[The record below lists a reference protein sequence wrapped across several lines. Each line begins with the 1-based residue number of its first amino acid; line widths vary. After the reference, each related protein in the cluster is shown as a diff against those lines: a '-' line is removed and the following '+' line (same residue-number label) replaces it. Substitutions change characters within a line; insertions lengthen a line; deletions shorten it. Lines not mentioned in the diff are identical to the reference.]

1 MLELTNL
8 DDFPVFIDYGS
19 IEAVEQQEECS
30 VITCT
35 TGKFYA
41 VKEDAASI
49 YQEIKAHREEQNVNQ
64 LTQLA
69 FGMQS

>member
-8 DDFPVFIDYGS
+8 DDLPIFFNYDS

-30 VITCT
+30 VVTST

-41 VKEDAASI
+41 VKEDASSI
-49 YQEIKAHREEQNVNQ
+49 YREIKDYKEAQNVNQ

-69 FGMQS
+69 LGLQS

>member
-8 DDFPVFIDYGS
+8 DDLPIFFDYDS

-30 VITCT
+30 VVTSK

-41 VKEDAASI
+41 VKENASTI
-49 YQEIKAHREEQNVNQ
+49 FFEIKSYKEEQNVNQ

-69 FGMQS
+69 LGLQS